1 MYQNNYTNIPEQY
14 LELLRNGP
22 NESTVIRGEGITHGG
37 SCLNIWIKPNI
48 MIGTD
53 IEEPHEIWVRDGGKL
68 VVPPTKI
75 TKDFGYKWIDAFNKV
90 FSKFNFQPE

>member
-22 NESTVIRGEGITHGG
+22 NENTVISGEGITHGG
-37 SCLNIWIKPNI
+37 LCLNIWIEPDI

-53 IEEPHEIWVRDGGKL
+53 TGEPHEIWVRDGNEL
-68 VVPPTKI
+68 VVPPTEV
-75 TKDFGYKWIDAFNKV
+75 TQDFGYKWIDAFSKV
-90 FSKFNFQPE
+90 YKAYNFQAE